1 MESTRTR
8 PQQLILVKIFFS
20 GIFLC
25 TSCNRTVGA
34 EPTDIGK
41 IADRS
46 MAGFPDKYSTS
57 STPDNKGPETDSSF
71 LDPIKHTAL
80 HSSLETSTSD
90 PVPWDGNMTT
100 AAPFQGRCV
109 NMTYPK
115 DLFSIEDRRR
125 GWVVLHVFG
134 IIYVFVSLLT
144 VCDQFFVP
152 SLGVI
157 METLAI
163 SDDVVGASFMAVGL
177 SLPWFC
183 VKLIQVVSGH
193 NLILAF
199 DSVIGSAAFRMLF
212 VIGTCALFSGKVLPL
227 ARWPFFRDLSFYV
240 LGLILL
246 IQFFLDSVVM
256 WWENVILVTFYAL
269 YVIFLKYNAQ
279 AEQMLKTRFQKNKR
293 GVTVSFVTEGE
304 KVAIPAVEE
313 DAQGPVDCDEGG
325 GNEDNS
331 GSNDTKLVQ
340 SKLLEDAEPLS
351 LRWPDTRQKQATYV
365 FLLPVILPLW
375 LTVPDVRNQKAR
387 KLFVVTYLVS
397 IVWIGVFCYLVMWWA
412 HQVFETFGVAGP
424 IQFLV
429 AVMSSP
435 DLITSVIV
443 AQKGLGDMAVSSN
456 VSSNIF
462 NIIAS
467 LPIESLLYSFIHGF
481 LPVAVRTD
489 GLLCATVLLF
499 VMLLAVVI
507 SIISL
512 KWKMKKLFGL
522 TLVFFYGVFVVISV
536 MMTIA
541 AIKCPM

>member
-8 PQQLILVKIFFS
+8 QQQLILVKILFS

-25 TSCNRTVGA
+25 TSCNRIVGA

-57 STPDNKGPETDSSF
+57 STPDNKGAETDSSF

-100 AAPFQGRCV
+100 AAPFQGRRV

-134 IIYVFVSLLT
+134 IIYVYVSLLT

-177 SLPWFC
+177 SIPWFC

-193 NLILAF
+193 ILILAF

-293 GVTVSFVTEGE
+293 GVTVSFVKEVTLVCKPVCSATLHSSHMQHSLKKSYPLLSCHLKWISFTIAGG
-304 KVAIPAVEE
+304 KKIKKCNSY
-313 DAQGPVDCDEGG
+313 AQGPADCDEGG

-331 GSNDTKLVQ
+331 
-340 SKLLEDAEPLS
+340 AEPLS

-365 FLLPVILPLW
+365 FLLPVILPLCPNCGFMFW
-375 LTVPDVRNQKAR
+375 CFFHRKAENS
-387 KLFVVTYLVS
+387 F
-397 IVWIGVFCYLVMWWA
+397 
-412 HQVFETFGVAGP
+412 
-424 IQFLV
+424 
-429 AVMSSP
+429 P

-499 VMLLAVVI
+499 VMLLTVVI